1 MNEENIPVITDR
13 EELYDKCENM
23 EQLFDKYY
31 LPLLDKHYSKTYKL
45 QQENKQLK
53 EINEEHKKL
62 NGELREENKKYK
74 EAIDKAIKCI
84 DYNIKYRNG
93 EDIYQFVDI
102 ESEILEP
109 LKFILELDKENG
121 NAYLKEFNDWL
132 KEVE

>member
-1 MNEENIPVITDR
+1 MVERYIEVTD
-13 EELYDKCENM
+13 EYV
-23 EQLFDKYY
+23 
-31 LPLLDKHYSKTYKL
+31 
-45 QQENKQLK
+45 KQLEQEIDNLK
-53 EINEEHKKL
+53 KINEKHKKL

-102 ESEILEP
+102 ESEILKP
-109 LKFILELDKENG
+109 LKFILELDEENG
-121 NAYLKEFNDWL
+121 NAYLKEFKDWL